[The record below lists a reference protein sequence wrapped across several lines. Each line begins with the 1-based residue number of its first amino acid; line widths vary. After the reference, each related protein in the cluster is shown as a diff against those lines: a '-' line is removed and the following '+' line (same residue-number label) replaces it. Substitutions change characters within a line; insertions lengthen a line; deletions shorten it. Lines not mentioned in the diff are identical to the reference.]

1 MAGAAGRRSVGAVH
15 AFVASYR
22 LDGVTA
28 AEHDELCEQL
38 APAMAA
44 VPGLVSM
51 TWLCNA
57 ATGRYGGFYVFESK
71 ADFDGFVASE
81 LFAMLGEQRGL
92 AQFEAGDYAICA
104 VPTAITRGPVPA
116 PVEV

>member
-1 MAGAAGRRSVGAVH
+1 MAGAGGRRSVGAVH
-15 AFVASYR
+15 ALVASYR

-44 VPGLVSM
+44 VPGLVSL
-51 TWLCNA
+51 TWLCNT

-71 ADFDGFVASE
+71 ADFHGFVASE
-81 LFAMLGEQRGL
+81 LFAMVCEQRGL
-92 AQFEAGDYAICA
+92 LQLETSDYAICA
-104 VPTAITRGPVPA
+104 VPTAITHGPMRT